1 MKLLLVEDE
10 EDLAQSVVLGL
21 EAVGF
26 QVAHAT
32 TGRAGLDAIARGEF
46 ALVILDLMLPDLTGL
61 EICRQL
67 RRDPGYQDLPVLML
81 TARGETY
88 DRVVGF
94 EAGADDYLV
103 KPFSMRELELRVRVL
118 LRRQQT
124 MPTEAL
130 GNEEAI
136 QFGALTVDRP
146 GHRVLVDNSEIACT
160 ALEFKLLTTLL
171 ERKGRVQS
179 REVLLDDVW
188 GTETFVSDR
197 TVDTHI
203 KRLRE
208 KLGPAGTYIET
219 VRGVGYRF
227 RSRETQ

>member
-10 EDLAQSVVLGL
+10 EDLAQGVVLGL

-26 QVAHAT
+26 QVTHVT
-32 TGRAGLDAIARGEF
+32 TGRAGLDVLLHETF

-67 RRDPGYQDLPVLML
+67 RRDPSYQNLPVLML

-103 KPFSMRELELRVRVL
+103 KPFAMRELELRIRAL
-118 LRRQQT
+118 LRRPNLRTETSVQQ
-124 MPTEAL
+124 ED
-130 GNEEAI
+130 AI
-136 QFGALTVDRP
+136 EFGSLVVDLP
-146 GHRVLVDNSEIACT
+146 GHRVLVDDQELACT
-160 ALEFKLLTTLL
+160 ALEFKLLVTLL
-171 ERKGRVQS
+171 ERRGRVQS

-208 KLGPAGTYIET
+208 KLGSAGSYIET

-227 RSRETQ
+227 RSQETP

>member
-21 EAVGF
+21 GAVGF
-26 QVAHAT
+26 EIIHVA
-32 TGRAGLDAIARGEF
+32 TGGAALDAIDQHDYS
-46 ALVILDLMLPDLTGL
+46 LVILDLMLPDLTGL
-61 EICRQL
+61 EVCRHL
-67 RRDPGYQDLPVLML
+67 RKMPRTEDLPVLML

-103 KPFSMRELELRVRVL
+103 KPFSMRELELRARAL
-118 LRRQQT
+118 LKRRDGRSAAT
-124 MPTEAL
+124 DEPL
-130 GNEEAI
+130 R
-136 QFGALTVDRP
+136 FGQLTVDLP
-146 GHRVLVDNSEIACT
+146 GHRVFIDDEEVICT

-171 ERKGRVQS
+171 TRKGRVQS

-208 KLGPAGTYIET
+208 KLGPSGDYIET

-227 RSRETQ
+227 RSTDAA

>member
-1 MKLLLVEDE
+1 MKLLLIEDE
-10 EDLAQSVVLGL
+10 MDLAASVVLGL
-21 EAVGF
+21 EAVGIE
-26 QVAHAT
+26 VLHAP
-32 TGRAGLDAIARGEF
+32 TGRAGLNALNQDAF
-46 ALVILDLMLPDLTGL
+46 DLVILDLMLPDLTGL

-67 RRDPGYQDLPVLML
+67 RDDPVQHDTSILML

-103 KPFSMRELELRVRVL
+103 KPFSMRELELRVRSL
-118 LRRQQT
+118 LRRQRKVRSQED
-124 MPTEAL
+124 PPEDVL
-130 GNEEAI
+130 
-136 QFGALTVDRP
+136 QFGPLRIDLP
-146 GHRVLVDNSEIACT
+146 GHRVSIDGVSVACT

-179 REVLLDDVW
+179 REALLDDVW
-188 GTETFVSDR
+188 GTETFVTDR

-208 KLGPAGTYIET
+208 KLGPIGTFIET

-227 RSRETQ
+227 QDKMET

>member
-10 EDLAQSVVLGL
+10 EDLAQSVTLGL
-21 EAVGF
+21 GAVGF
-26 QVAHAT
+26 EISHVT
-32 TGRAGLDAIARGEF
+32 TGRAALDAIDQHDYN
-46 ALVILDLMLPDLTGL
+46 LIILDLMLPDLTGL
-61 EICRQL
+61 EVCRLL
-67 RRDPGYQDLPVLML
+67 RQAPRTQGLPVLML

-103 KPFSMRELELRVRVL
+103 KPFSMRELELRARAL
-118 LRRQQT
+118 LKRQQSA
-124 MPTEAL
+124 PES
-130 GNEEAI
+130 AI
-136 QFGALTVDRP
+136 HESLRFGSLTVDLP
-146 GHRVLVDNSEIACT
+146 GHHVAIDDEEVICT

-171 ERKGRVQS
+171 TRKGRVQS

-188 GTETFVSDR
+188 GKDTFVSDR

-208 KLGPAGTYIET
+208 KLGPTGDYIET

-227 RSRETQ
+227 RNTGAS